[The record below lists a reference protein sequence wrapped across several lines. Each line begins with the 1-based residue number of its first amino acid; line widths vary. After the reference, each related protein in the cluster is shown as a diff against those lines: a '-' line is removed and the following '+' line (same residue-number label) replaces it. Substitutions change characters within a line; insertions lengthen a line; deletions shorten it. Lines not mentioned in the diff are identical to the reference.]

1 MGKTNQKP
9 IPCEL
14 VSPDAEAIAR
24 QIFTATQDVMF
35 RVHREKIAEKII
47 APIIAER
54 NRLIARVTELEAALA
69 KYTDPVRDAGNME
82 PNDHA

>member
-24 QIFTATQDVMF
+24 ELYKGFDPVWTENLVN
-35 RVHREKIAEKII
+35 VII
-47 APIIAER
+47 PNISRLIAER
-54 NRLIARVTELEAALA
+54 NQLTARVTELEAALA
-69 KYTDPVRDAGNME
+69 KYTDPVRGAGNDME
-82 PNDHA
+82 PNEYA